1 MGINP
6 YAQYQKIQVE
16 TADQGKLL
24 LMLYTGALRYLN
36 SAKRAL
42 QEGDLEGVNRHLL
55 RTEDIV
61 TELMTALN
69 FEAGAVAGSLMQL
82 YDYIHHLLMQ
92 GNIKKEMQYLEQA
105 QALLVE
111 LLNVWKEALGIEQA
125 EEKNRERTPEIPDL
139 RSIR

>member
-69 FEAGAVAGSLMQL
+69 FEAGAVAESLMQL